1 MTEIYFPKE
10 LWRIIKDYQID
21 YKAHHVIKNVIN
33 MCYINNKLG
42 PIYTRW
48 TLFPPPINTS
58 QMQHEAFYKKPTPG
72 LKLTTICWNIRANSN
87 GGWYCGYGWKNYI
100 KNPSDEFDVQPVFM
114 WENTHNR
121 SHLNIN

>member
-21 YKAHHVIKNVIN
+21 YKAHHVIKNKIN
-33 MCYINNKLG
+33 ICRFHNRLG

-48 TLFPPPINTS
+48 TLFPPPRNTS
-58 QMQHEAFYKKPTPG
+58 QMQNQNYNLPAG
-72 LKLTTICWNIRANSN
+72 LELTTICWNIRGNSN

-100 KNPSDEFDVQPVFM
+100 KNPSDELDLQL
-114 WENTHNR
+114 HN
-121 SHLNIN
+121 